1 MLLADPIGHERK
13 PTGMKACVVYATRYG
28 NTEKVARSLEV
39 GIKAAGIE
47 TACSNFKDV
56 PLDSLN
62 QFDLLCVGAPTEWRS
77 ASKPI
82 KGFLDGLRGT
92 RFHGMYGFA
101 FDTALTRPLS
111 GSGGKYIENELKS
124 LGLQI
129 IEQRQSAVVFLQN
142 GSTSGAWL
150 KQGEEERFEQIG
162 RRVGTTLTTKSKAV
176 PA

>member
-1 MLLADPIGHERK
+1 
-13 PTGMKACVVYATRYG
+13 MKARVVYSTRYG
-28 NTEKVARSLEV
+28 NTEKVAKSLEM
-39 GIKAAGIE
+39 GLKAAGIE
-47 TACSNFKDV
+47 TICSNTKDT

-62 QFDLLCVGAPTEWRS
+62 QYDLLCVGTPTEWRS

-82 KGFLDGLRGT
+82 KEFLLSLRRTKFQGN
-92 RFHGMYGFA
+92 YGFA

-111 GSGGKYIENELKS
+111 GSGAKYIENELKS

-150 KQGEEERFEQIG
+150 KQGEGERFEQIG
-162 RRVGTTLTTKSKAV
+162 KRVGTTLITKGNAV